1 MVPFGVHFIRPALR
15 CALAIGMSWGG
26 LSLQAGDDP
35 FWESHVAPL
44 LKERCGECHNPLK
57 AKSRL
62 DLSSLQTVLRGG
74 DRGAAV
80 LPGRVEDSLLFR
92 VLSAGA
98 DPHMPPK
105 GQLSEDQVDV
115 IRTWISRIPATAVS
129 SASTSARAEPSTKV
143 PPAFAGSVD
152 WVPPTH
158 LPVSRVV
165 DRYLELGWKSRK
177 LTPASLAPVPTLVR
191 RVYLDLVGRVPTAE
205 ELSRYLSDRRRDR
218 WEWLV
223 DELLAGPEY
232 SRHMAEVMDVVLMGR
247 KGPDAEKQRRERH
260 WFAYL
265 ESSFRENR
273 PWNRVVAEMIR
284 GRPEP
289 ADRGA
294 EWYLYERRNNP
305 QAMAEALAPVVFG
318 VQIKCAQC
326 HDHMVARE
334 IKQAHYWGLVAAFNR
349 TRNVDTPSGPGLS
362 ESAIGGFVS
371 FANLKKE
378 SQPAVLTFFNG
389 RRVDEPWPREGEKEV
404 DSPEKYWVPPPEGKE
419 PWKEPA
425 RPKFSRR
432 DALAEAVTEGN
443 SLLSRAMVNRLW
455 ALMFGRGLVHP
466 VDLMDSKHPPSH
478 PELLDWLSGEFARS
492 GYDVQRLLREM
503 ALTRAYRLD
512 SRPQGGKSVP
522 SDSFATATEKPL
534 SAEQQVASLV
544 TVLTGH
550 PPQFTVP
557 VNATRRQA
565 WIKQFPELF
574 AAEYQPSLQQSL
586 FFANSAV
593 VDELLSASEGSL
605 TARLAAI
612 PDPRARARE
621 AIVSVYGREA
631 EPEEL
636 RETVAFLSRRP
647 PDTGTRDLVWAL
659 VTSAEFQFNH

>member
-1 MVPFGVHFIRPALR
+1 MGPSGVSFIR
-15 CALAIGMSWGG
+15 LAARFAIAFGLWMGGGG
-26 LSLQAGDDP
+26 LRGDDVV

-105 GQLSEDQVDV
+105 GQLSEDQIEV
-115 IRTWISRIPATAVS
+115 IRTWISRIPATAAS
-129 SASTSARAEPSTKV
+129 STASGAASEPFTNGAPSSLGAV
-143 PPAFAGSVD
+143 H

-158 LPVSRVV
+158 FPVSRVV

-177 LTPASLAPVPTLVR
+177 LTPAALAPTPTLVR
-191 RVYLDLVGRVPTAE
+191 RVYLDLVGRVPTSE
-205 ELSRYLSDRRRDR
+205 ELSRYLADRRPDR

-223 DELLAGPEY
+223 DELLASPEY
-232 SRHMAEVMDVVLMGR
+232 ARHMAEVMDVVLMGR
-247 KGPDAEKQRRERH
+247 KGPESEKQRRERQ
-260 WFAYL
+260 WFAFL
-265 ESSFRENR
+265 ETAFHENR
-273 PWNRVVAEMIR
+273 PWNRVVAELIR
-284 GRPEP
+284 ARPGPE
-289 ADRGA
+289 DRGA

-334 IKQAHYWGLVAAFNR
+334 IKQGHYWGLVAAFNR
-349 TRNVDTPSGPGLS
+349 TRNVETPSGPGLS

-378 SQPAVLTFFNG
+378 SQPAELVFFNG
-389 RRVDEPWPREGEKEV
+389 KRVDEPWPKEGEKEV
-404 DSPEKYWVPPPEGKE
+404 DSPDKYWVPPPAGKE

-432 DALAEAVTEGN
+432 EALAEAVTEGN
-443 SLLSRAMVNRLW
+443 ALLSKAMVNRMW
-455 ALMFGRGLVHP
+455 AMMFGRGIVHP

-478 PELLDWLSGEFARS
+478 PELLAWLSEEFARG
-492 GYDVQRLLREM
+492 GYDVQRMLRDL

-512 SRPQGGKSVP
+512 SRPFGGGSMP
-522 SDSFATATEKPL
+522 ADSFAVAMEKPL
-534 SAEQQVASLV
+534 SAEQGYASLI
-544 TVLTGH
+544 TVLTGR
-550 PPQFTVP
+550 PPEGTDPTSGSHRQF
-557 VNATRRQA
+557 
-565 WIKQFPELF
+565 WIRQFPDLF

-586 FFANSAV
+586 FFANSPV
-593 VDELLSASEGSL
+593 LEGLLAPSNGNL

-612 PDPRARARE
+612 PEVRGRAQE
-621 AIVSVYGREA
+621 AISAVLGRA
-631 EPEEL
+631 PEPDEL
-636 RETVAFLSRRP
+636 REAVAFLSTRP
-647 PDTGTRDLVWAL
+647 SISGSRDLVWAL
-659 VTSAEFQFNH
+659 VTSAEFQLNH

>member
-1 MVPFGVHFIRPALR
+1 MVPSGVSVIR
-15 CALAIGMSWGG
+15 LAGRIAIA
-26 LSLQAGDDP
+26 LSLWMGGWGLWAEDAA

-80 LPGRVEDSLLFR
+80 LPGRVEDSLLLR

-105 GQLSEDQVDV
+105 GQLSEDQIDV

-129 SASTSARAEPSTKV
+129 SAASGASSEPSTNRAPSSQGAV
-143 PPAFAGSVD
+143 H
-152 WVPPTH
+152 WVPPTN

-165 DRYLELGWKSRK
+165 DRYLKLEWKSRK
-177 LTPASLAPVPTLVR
+177 LTPAPLAPTPTLVR
-191 RVYLDLVGRVPTAE
+191 RVYLDLAGRVPTAE
-205 ELSRYLSDRRRDR
+205 ELSRYLADLRPDR

-232 SRHMAEVMDVVLMGR
+232 ARHMAEVMDVVLMGR
-247 KGPDAEKQRRERH
+247 KGAEAEKQRRERQ

-265 ESSFRENR
+265 ESAFRENR

-284 GRPEP
+284 ARPG
-289 ADRGA
+289 AGDRGA
-294 EWYLYERRNNP
+294 EWYLYERKNNP

-334 IKQAHYWGLVAAFNR
+334 IKQGHYWGLVAAFNR
-349 TRNVDTPSGPGLS
+349 TRNVDTPVGPGLS

-378 SQPAVLTFFNG
+378 SQPAVLMFFNG
-389 RRVDEPWPREGEKEV
+389 KRVDEPWPKEGEKEI
-404 DSPEKYWVPPPEGKE
+404 DSPDKYWVPPPEGKE

-432 DALAEAVTEGN
+432 EALAEAVTEGN
-443 SLLSRAMVNRLW
+443 ALLSKAMVNRMW
-455 ALMFGRGLVHP
+455 AMMFGRGIVHP

-478 PELLDWLSGEFARS
+478 PELLAWLSEEFARG
-492 GYDVQRLLREM
+492 GYDVQRLLRDL

-512 SRPQGGKSVP
+512 SRPYGGRSMP
-522 SDSFATATEKPL
+522 ADSFAVATEKPL
-534 SAEQQVASLV
+534 SAEQGYASLI
-544 TVLTGH
+544 TVLTGS
-550 PPQFTVP
+550 PPGGMDP
-557 VNATRRQA
+557 ASGSKRQS
-565 WIKQFPELF
+565 WIRQFPDLF
-574 AAEYQPSLQQSL
+574 AADYQPSLQQSL
-586 FFANSAV
+586 FFANSPV
-593 VDELLSASEGSL
+593 LDELLAPSNGNL
-605 TARLAAI
+605 TARLSAI
-612 PDPRARARE
+612 PDVRGRAQE
-621 AIVSVYGREA
+621 AISSVLGRA
-631 EPEEL
+631 PEPDEL
-636 RETVAFLSRRP
+636 REAVAFLSKRP
-647 PDTGTRDLVWAL
+647 TTSGSQDLVWAL
-659 VTSAEFQFNH
+659 VTSAEFQLNH